1 MSADGVLAQT
11 EIATLLKSIG
21 GSWEA
26 ALNKNAASH
35 ENEIRNQAN
44 NNSASLYK

>member
-11 EIATLLKSIG
+11 DISTLLKSIG

-35 ENEIRNQAN
+35 ENEIKNLGNSSNQT
-44 NNSASLYK
+44 S